1 MAHFSFSRSG
11 APARLPA
18 TPTARI
24 LARAFSSHVSPV
36 ADCPYLAGQKQALS
50 VHHLLSV
57 SPEELDLLLA
67 RGFRRFGFAYFR
79 PVCACLACDSIRV
92 PVASFAPS
100 KSHRR
105 ALRKASDLTITWGE
119 PTLDDERLALYGAWH
134 RARETARGWGESDL
148 DASSYVESF
157 CLPHPCGREVTYR
170 LDGKLVAVGIVDESQ
185 SALSAVYCYYD
196 PALADLSLGIVNVL
210 SCLRRAKERDLA
222 HVYLG
227 YRVEACP
234 SLRYKAGFHP
244 YEILEGRPAEGEPT
258 WVLEDEAA
266 G

>member
-1 MAHFSFSRSG
+1 MAHFSFSR
-11 APARLPA
+11 PAFPRRDETTPA
-18 TPTARI
+18 GRI
-24 LARAFSSHVSPV
+24 LARAFSSHVSPA
-36 ADCPYLAGQKQALS
+36 ADCPYIAGQKQALS

-79 PVCACLACDSIRV
+79 PVCACLACDSIRI
-92 PVASFAPS
+92 PVATFTPS
-100 KSHRR
+100 RSHRR
-105 ALRKASDLTITWGE
+105 AARKASRLTISWSE
-119 PTLDDERLALYGAWH
+119 PTLDDERLELYQRWH
-134 RARETARGWGESDL
+134 RAREMSRGWGESDL

-157 CLPHPCGREVTYR
+157 CLPHPCGREVSYR
-170 LDGKLVAVGIVDESQ
+170 LDGRLVAVGIVDEAAAS
-185 SALSAVYCYYD
+185 LSAVYCYYD
-196 PALADLSLGIVNVL
+196 PDLAELSLGIVNVL
-210 SCLRRAKERDLA
+210 TCLARAKERDLA

-244 YEILEGRPAEGEPT
+244 HELLVGRPAEGEPT
-258 WVLEDEAA
+258 WKLADADQ